1 MHSNMRLVLV
11 NVKLELYI
19 SNSDEIQPTY
29 WWVRFSKWRFSF
41 KTVIGHIRREPNM
54 LVDSF
59 AKYGLSCLLMSVY
72 FNLIPDF
79 AVNSLV
85 EDDDIINTHLGT
97 CLIGVCGSLSKSF
110 SKKKKKSLGIRL
122 WAKDSS
128 ERLEKMDLKIFVLKD
143 TF

>member
-1 MHSNMRLVLV
+1 
-11 NVKLELYI
+11 
-19 SNSDEIQPTY
+19 
-29 WWVRFSKWRFSF
+29 
-41 KTVIGHIRREPNM
+41 M

-72 FNLIPDF
+72 FNSIPDF

-128 ERLEKMDLKIFVLKD
+128 ERLEKMDSKIFVLKY

>member
-1 MHSNMRLVLV
+1 
-11 NVKLELYI
+11 
-19 SNSDEIQPTY
+19 
-29 WWVRFSKWRFSF
+29 
-41 KTVIGHIRREPNM
+41 M

-72 FNLIPDF
+72 FNSIPDF

-110 SKKKKKSLGIRL
+110 GKKKRKEFGYPIMGQGFKREIR
-122 WAKDSS
+122 KNG
-128 ERLEKMDLKIFVLKD
+128 LENFCS
-143 TF
+143 